1 MPIGKYKIPRELQDE
16 DKWFKFFTKRQLA
29 ILIVA
34 LFIDFWVVA
43 LFYKLHIVVVG
54 VVLAILIFVFALAII
69 YFKMP
74 RSRHTHGGGLGLDTI
89 AMRILKRKRSK
100 NKIVFTGCIEYEEP
114 DKIIKSKKG
123 LVDSVR
129 ERI

>member
-1 MPIGKYKIPRELQDE
+1 MPIGKYKVPRELQDE
-16 DKWFKFFTKRQLA
+16 DKWLKFFTKRQLA

-34 LFIDFWVVA
+34 LLIDLGLITIFQ
-43 LFYKLHIVVVG
+43 KLHIVVVG
-54 VVLAILIFVFALAII
+54 VVLALIILISAAAVVYL
-69 YFKMP
+69 KMP

-89 AMRILKRKRSK
+89 VLRILKRKRSK
-100 NKIVFTGCIEYEEP
+100 NKVVFTACIEYEEP
-114 DKIIKSKKG
+114 DKIIKTRKG